1 MLCHVY
7 LKFLL
12 AIADDKVRGKLSLG
26 TTTIST
32 NSVNQST
39 RHKDNMLEEK
49 NKSSKTSN
57 SHVFPKVKNKLNVQR
72 QIYPDEVPPWLPGN
86 KSVKKRRKIIFDPA
100 YTTGCTEK
108 GEAMVRDIQQ
118 NMTLV
123 QLISFL

>member
-7 LKFLL
+7 SKFILVIL
-12 AIADDKVRGKLSLG
+12 DDKILGKLSLE
-26 TTTIST
+26 TTTNSK

-39 RHKDNMLEEK
+39 RHKDNNLEEK

-57 SHVFPKVKNKLNVQR
+57 SKVFPMVKSKLNVQR

-86 KSVKKRRKIIFDPA
+86 KTVKKRRKIIFDPA

-108 GEAMVRDIQQ
+108 GETAVRDIQQ
-118 NMTLV
+118 NMT
-123 QLISFL
+123 FLKI